1 MGAISDLDSAQDR
14 VDLFDFLPPAQIIQ
28 GHKVDG
34 ELWLWDILE
43 IKEVVDDFNVLSCL
57 TCNREKNSGFIRR
70 SSIQLTTEIC
80 LCDSFGFLEIQAIV
94 SSEFFIRYYC

>member
-1 MGAISDLDSAQDR
+1 MICCHLPR
-14 VDLFDFLPPAQIIQ
+14 LFGDY
-28 GHKVDG
+28 KVES

-57 TCNREKNSGFIRR
+57 TCNREKNSGFIRG

-80 LCDSFGFLEIQAIV
+80 LCDSFGFLEIQDIV
-94 SSEFFIRYYC
+94 SSLFYNRYYC